1 MVTLSGITGTQVE
14 LLYSLPAPVTKNTY
28 TTVAVISALGASAPV
43 AAVRGGFFTANP
55 NPAGR
60 SLFFEAFGNIST
72 PTPATFIPGIGIN
85 LVPGTVVA
93 SPNNIP
99 FCTAVTPTVTIVA
112 QWHCAGYITAQV
124 AGETGGMT
132 WQVNGSWAMSTV
144 VGGGAPNASGFGA
157 QFAGSVTGLLASTT
171 YYVELLGT
179 WNASLAA
186 NTTTVQQF
194 FLWGLN

>member
-1 MVTLSGITGTQVE
+1 MSGITGTQVE

-43 AAVRGGFFTANP
+43 AAVRGGFFSANP
-55 NPAGR
+55 NPVGR
-60 SLFFEAFGNIST
+60 SLFFEAFGTIANAAT
-72 PTPATFIPGIGIN
+72 AATFIPAIGIN
-85 LVPGTVVA
+85 TVPGTVIA

-99 FCTAVTPTVTIVA
+99 FCTAVTPTASTTA

-132 WQVNGSWAMSTV
+132 WQVNGSWALATV
-144 VGGGAPNASGFGA
+144 ASGGAPNASGFGA

-171 YYVELLGT
+171 YYIELLGT
-179 WNASLAA
+179 WSASSSSA
-186 NTTTVQQF
+186 TTTVQQM